1 MKIAQ
6 EVMTKEVVSINSQ
19 AAVAEAIQVMRDRQV
34 TSLLVQRRSPA
45 DTWGVISQTDI
56 VQDIVAEAKD
66 PCQVKVSEVMTQPIT
81 TVGPAATLQQC
92 ARLMARDNIRRVF
105 VFDGRDIVGVVTA
118 GDIFKSLEC
127 D

>member
-6 EVMTKEVVSINSQ
+6 EVMTKEVVSINPH
-19 AAVAEAIQVMRDRQV
+19 AAVAEAIQVMRDRHV

-81 TVGPAATLQQC
+81 TVGPAATLRQC

>member
-6 EVMTKEVVSINSQ
+6 DVMTKEVVSISPQ
-19 AAVAEAIQVMRDRQV
+19 AVVSEAIQVMRDRHV
-34 TSLLVQRRSPA
+34 TSLLVERRSPA
-45 DTWGVISQTDI
+45 DTWGIISQTDI

-81 TVGPAATLQQC
+81 TVGPTATLQQC

-118 GDIFKSLEC
+118 SDIFKSLEC
-127 D
+127 N